1 MAGRSV
7 QVGMSAVMVVMRP
20 WVASHEET
28 QERLSAYLE
37 GELRGREHKR
47 VVRHLALCP
56 VCRDILRSLAQTL
69 ERLRSLGRGDTPP
82 PVGPSVA
89 DAIVDRIRDDGP

>member
-1 MAGRSV
+1 MAGQGI
-7 QVGMSAVMVVMRP
+7 QVGVDAVIVVMRP
-20 WVASHEET
+20 WVASHGET
-28 QERLSAYLE
+28 QDRLSAYLE
-37 GELRGREHKR
+37 GELRGREQKR

-56 VCRDILRSLAQTL
+56 ICRDVLRSLAQTL

-89 DAIVDRIRDDGP
+89 DEVVDRIRGDGP

>member
-1 MAGRSV
+1 MAGRGV
-7 QVGMSAVMVVMRP
+7 QVSMNAVMVVMRP

-37 GELRGREHKR
+37 GELQGREHKR

-56 VCRDILRSLAQTL
+56 ICRDVLRSLAQTL
-69 ERLRSLGRGDTPP
+69 ERLRSLGRVEPPP

-89 DAIVDRIRDDGP
+89 DAIVDRIRGDGP